1 MICKSRNAFHF
12 LKAGAATTAILAA
25 VALSPTVRA
34 AEPGNWVPTWAAS
47 PQPVWEPDFFAGVGI
62 PRSVRDQTVRQIGR
76 VSIGGDRVRFI
87 VSNEYGKEPL
97 TIGAAHVAL
106 AGEGSATVP
115 AIPPEVLGLTI
126 CPCMARLKAS
136 KQQLITAIT
145 ARHVNKTCIGSRCF
159 HERNRRG
166 ERLNR

>member
-1 MICKSRNAFHF
+1 MICKGRNMFHC
-12 LKAGAATTAILAA
+12 LKACAATTAILAA

-34 AEPGNWVPTWAAS
+34 AEQGNWVPTWAAS
-47 PQPVWEPDFFAGVGI
+47 PQPVWEPDFIGGVGI

-97 TIGAAHVAL
+97 TIGSAHVAL

-115 AIPPEVLGLTI
+115 GTDHKVTFGGKEFDHN
-126 CPCMARLKAS
+126 S
-136 KQQLITAIT
+136 
-145 ARHVNKTCIGSRCF
+145 SRSACD
-159 HERNRRG
+159 ERSGRPQSSAA
-166 ERLNR
+166 